1 MIQWTFKIQVMEETE
16 YSDLRPLFPPLFHVI
31 CLIYSNSNYYSS
43 QARIIVIL
51 KVEFSALCFF
61 SVDFIYCF
69 KETCNLI
76 IDYTKTYL
84 DPSTIF
90 QVEVKSTYLI
100 LCSHLFVFYCFFLSL
115 MLIFRWRKP
124 WINWRFHS
132 KPWKSLRK
140 ELLNI
145 LQHKFNDQIKWCHEQ
160 IRHIQYIKTTSIV
173 NHIFGSF

>member
-1 MIQWTFKIQVMEETE
+1 MEETE

-100 LCSHLFVFYCFFLSL
+100 LCSHLFVFFLSYL
-115 MLIFRWRKP
+115 FLISDADLQVEEALDKLK
-124 WINWRFHS
+124 I
-132 KPWKSLRK
+132 SLKTLK
-140 ELLNI
+140 EF
-145 LQHKFNDQIKWCHEQ
+145 KERTFKYFAAQI
-160 IRHIQYIKTTSIV
+160 
-173 NHIFGSF
+173 

>member
-51 KVEFSALCFF
+51 KVGFSSLCFF

-90 QVEVKSTYLI
+90 QVEVKSKYY
-100 LCSHLFVFYCFFLSL
+100 FVPNCFFLPL
-115 MLIFRWRKP
+115 TLIFRLRRP

-140 ELLNI
+140 NFEWFCRKKINSLDIYLTIMLHSSICNI
-145 LQHKFNDQIKWCHEQ
+145 
-160 IRHIQYIKTTSIV
+160 SI
-173 NHIFGSF
+173 SS